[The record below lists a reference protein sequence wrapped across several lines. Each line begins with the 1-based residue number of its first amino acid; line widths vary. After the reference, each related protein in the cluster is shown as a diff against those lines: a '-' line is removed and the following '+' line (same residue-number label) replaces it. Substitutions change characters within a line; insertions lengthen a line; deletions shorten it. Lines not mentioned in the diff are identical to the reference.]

1 MPMLLIKACL
11 ARNERLDMPLY
22 EYDCRKCKKRFT
34 VILRMAELN
43 KAKHV
48 SCPRC
53 SSADVQKV
61 IEPFFAVTARKS

>member
-1 MPMLLIKACL
+1 MP
-11 ARNERLDMPLY
+11 PY

-48 SCPRC
+48 RCPRC
-53 SSADVQKV
+53 SGTDAQKV
-61 IEPFFAVTARKS
+61 IESFFAVTAKKS